1 MLAMQYVFPLADD
14 FDMAQIRQR
23 VAEKGPLFDD
33 YPGLV
38 QKAFLCNDVAG
49 QMPRQGP
56 QEILGDRI
64 GNEYAAFYLWES
76 DEAARDFLLSDA
88 FKAVSAA
95 FGRPR
100 VHSWQV
106 IARYNRGGGL
116 PRFAVQE
123 TETLNAAAD
132 LGQVA
137 LAERQ
142 AVAPAFQNPGLQS
155 YAVALDPYRWELLR
169 FSLWREAR
177 DAAAARNGNSRS
189 YEVLYLATSGTAS
202 ADRTAAAHAHRVA
215 PPGAARPA
223 LL

>member
-14 FDMAQIRQR
+14 VDMAQVRRR
-23 VAEKGPLFDD
+23 VAEKGPPFDD

-49 QMPRQGP
+49 RTPS
-56 QEILGDRI
+56 EILGDRI

-76 DEAARDFLLSDA
+76 DEAAKDFVLGDA

-100 VHSWQV
+100 IQSWHV
-106 IARYNRGGGL
+106 IARHGRGGGL

-132 LGQVA
+132 PGAIA
-137 LAERQ
+137 LAERR
-142 AVAPAFQNPGLQS
+142 AVARAFRSPGLQS
-155 YAVALDPYRWELLR
+155 SVAALDPYRWELVR
-169 FSLWREAR
+169 FTLWREAR
-177 DAAAARNGNSRS
+177 DAVSARTGNSRS
-189 YEVLYLATSGTAS
+189 YEVLYLAGPQGAPLETA
-202 ADRTAAAHAHRVA
+202 VA
-215 PPGAARPA
+215 PGDGLGRPA
-223 LL
+223 QAATPTL